1 MHPPLLAGNT
11 PSPPSRSPSIHHPWG
26 AERLEASM
34 VVASKPWSAIGE
46 ALVQGLHKIYC
57 ITLGEKENLKKHKNS
72 GSNMFLT
79 YVLRRETIKVSPK
92 RGDPPPLHHI
102 SPSDE
107 TILHRLT
114 LKRHDSLQD
123 L

>member
-1 MHPPLLAGNT
+1 
-11 PSPPSRSPSIHHPWG
+11 
-26 AERLEASM
+26 M

-46 ALVQGLHKIYC
+46 ALVQGLHKIYG

-123 L
+123 LEIIICKMTVCKRLWYSLQDDSLQGSNLV